1 MAIKETISKL
11 ANEINAKLEKVKDL
25 DSLEK
30 LRVQYLGKKGEIT
43 SLLRSM
49 GNLSKEDRPIFG
61 KAVNDLS
68 KEVEDWLI
76 KKETDLLQT
85 TRALKLEEE
94 RIDVTLPGRVPV
106 IGHRHPL
113 KQVMEEIETIFLNMG
128 YEIAEGF
135 EVEDDYHNF
144 EALNIPPDHPSRD
157 MQDTFWISSDVLI
170 RTHTS
175 SVQIRTMEKQDPP
188 LRIIAPGRVY
198 RCDDDVTHSPMFHQV
213 EGLVIDKDITFGDLK
228 WTLTIFLKELFGED
242 RDVRFRPSYF
252 PFTEPSCEVDVSCFA
267 CGGKGCRLCKHTGW
281 IEILGSGLVH
291 PNVLRNVGYDP
302 TIYSGFAFG
311 LGIERIAMLR
321 YGIDDI
327 RLFYESDMRFLGQ
340 F

>member
-1 MAIKETISKL
+1 MELKKIARDVWAELEEIGDL
-11 ANEINAKLEKVKDL
+11 AALEKFRVK
-25 DSLEK
+25 
-30 LRVQYLGKKGEIT
+30 YLGKKGAIT

-49 GNLSKEDRPIFG
+49 GNMAKEERPIFG

-68 KEVEDWLI
+68 KQVEERILLREAELKEKARLFQL
-76 KKETDLLQT
+76 KKETL
-85 TRALKLEEE
+85 
-94 RIDVTLPGRVPV
+94 DVTLPGRKA
-106 IGHRHPL
+106 ILGHRHPI

-128 YEIAEGF
+128 YTIAEGF

-144 EALNIPPDHPSRD
+144 EALNIPKDHPSRD
-157 MQDTFWISSDVLI
+157 MQDTFWIDTDVLI

-175 SVQIRTMEKQDPP
+175 SVQSRVMEKQNPP
-188 LRIIAPGRVY
+188 VRIIAPGRVY

-213 EGLVIDKDITFGDLK
+213 EGLVIDQGITFGDLK
-228 WTLTIFLKELFGED
+228 WTLTIFLKTLFGEE
-242 RDVRFRPSYF
+242 REVRFRPSYF

-267 CGGKGCRLCKHTGW
+267 CGGVGCRLCKHTGW

-291 PNVLRNVGYDP
+291 PNVLRNVGYNP
-302 TIYSGFAFG
+302 MEVSGFAFG

-327 RLFYESDMRFLGQ
+327 RLFFESDMRFLRQ

>member
-1 MAIKETISKL
+1 MELKKIAQDVWAELEEIADL
-11 ANEINAKLEKVKDL
+11 ATLEKFRVK
-25 DSLEK
+25 
-30 LRVQYLGKKGEIT
+30 YLGKKGAIT
-43 SLLRSM
+43 NLLRSM
-49 GNLSKEDRPIFG
+49 GNLAKEERPIFG

-68 KEVEDWLI
+68 KQVEERLLKKEAELKEKARLFQL
-76 KKETDLLQT
+76 KKETL
-85 TRALKLEEE
+85 
-94 RIDVTLPGRVPV
+94 DVTLPGRKA
-106 IGHRHPL
+106 ILGYRHPI

-128 YEIAEGF
+128 YTIAEGF

-144 EALNIPPDHPSRD
+144 EALNIPKDHPSRD
-157 MQDTFWISSDVLI
+157 MQDTFWVDSDILI

-175 SVQIRTMEKQDPP
+175 SVQSRIMEKQDPP
-188 LRIIAPGRVY
+188 VRIIAPGRVY

-213 EGLVIDKDITFGDLK
+213 EGLVIDQGITFGDLK
-228 WTLTIFLKELFGED
+228 WTLTIFLKALFGEE
-242 RDVRFRPSYF
+242 REVRFRPSYF

-267 CGGKGCRLCKHTGW
+267 CEGVGCRLCKHTGW

-291 PNVLRNVGYDP
+291 PNVLRNVGYNP
-302 TIYSGFAFG
+302 MEVSGFAFG

-327 RLFYESDMRFLGQ
+327 RLFFESDMRFLRQ